1 MHVGRCAVEARE
13 LVLCQAAAATIVASA
28 RVSQALAPTDGLRR
42 EKKEKKEAHLDLNKE
57 PPMI

>member
-1 MHVGRCAVEARE
+1 MHVGRCAVETRE
-13 LVLCQAAAATIVASA
+13 LVLCQATAATIVASA

-42 EKKEKKEAHLDLNKE
+42 GKKEAHLDLNKE